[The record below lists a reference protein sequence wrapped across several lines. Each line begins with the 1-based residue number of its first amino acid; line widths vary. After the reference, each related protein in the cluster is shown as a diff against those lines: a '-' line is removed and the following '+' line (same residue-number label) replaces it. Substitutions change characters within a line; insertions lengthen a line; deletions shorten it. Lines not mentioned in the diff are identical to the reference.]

1 MACTR
6 PVFPLKK
13 TSVDREVHAT
23 AGREAGATFSA
34 RGGLA
39 TPAGG
44 YSETR
49 VAVPKGNAA
58 KWLFP
63 QEKAT
68 SETLFEGTITLV
80 SL

>member
-1 MACTR
+1 MQI
-6 PVFPLKK
+6 
-13 TSVDREVHAT
+13 SGDI
-23 AGREAGATFSA
+23 TFV
-34 RGGLA
+34 GGDSEH
-39 TPAGG
+39 

-68 SETLFEGTITLV
+68 SETLFEGTMTLV

>member
-1 MACTR
+1 MRCAR
-6 PVFPLKK
+6 WLFVEQK
-13 TSVDREVHAT
+13 AT
-23 AGREAGATFSA
+23 
-34 RGGLA
+34 
-39 TPAGG
+39 

-63 QEKAT
+63 QQKAT

>member
-1 MACTR
+1 M
-6 PVFPLKK
+6 FSL
-13 TSVDREVHAT
+13 
-23 AGREAGATFSA
+23 GR
-34 RGGLA
+34 
-39 TPAGG
+39 

-49 VAVPKGNAA
+49 VAVPKGNAE

>member
-1 MACTR
+1 M
-6 PVFPLKK
+6 VLKGY
-13 TSVDREVHAT
+13 D
-23 AGREAGATFSA
+23 F
-34 RGGLA
+34 
-39 TPAGG
+39 

-49 VAVPKGNAA
+49 VAAPKGNAA